1 MTLIDDLRQRHLTA
15 WTRALREMKPA
26 DVENIQNLPEIEFDD
41 VTVKAAIKAGWFEH
55 ATDPTLVDDMK
66 AGEVNKL
73 SGEVWKAF
81 NEARRIDP
89 N

>member
-1 MTLIDDLRQRHLTA
+1 MKLTDDLRQRHLTA
-15 WTRALREMKPA
+15 WTRALREFKPA

-41 VTVKAAIKAGWFEH
+41 VSVKAAIKAGWFED
-55 ATDPTLVDDMK
+55 ATDPATVDDMK

-73 SGEVWKAF
+73 SGAIWKAF
-81 NEARRIDP
+81 NAARRIDP